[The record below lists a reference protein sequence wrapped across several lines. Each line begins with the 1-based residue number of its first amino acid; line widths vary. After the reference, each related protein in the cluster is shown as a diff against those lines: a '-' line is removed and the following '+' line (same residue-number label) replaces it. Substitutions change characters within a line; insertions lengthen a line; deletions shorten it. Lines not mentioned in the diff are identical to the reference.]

1 MQALWMVLAAFIF
14 ASMGVCVKMAS
25 AHFNAAEL
33 VFYRGLIGIAILWML
48 ARSQQ
53 ITLATRYP
61 GMHAWRSLVGVASLG
76 AWFYAIGKLP
86 LATAMT
92 LNYMSGVWVA
102 AFLIGGTLLLGRI
115 ADIRRQGPLVLAVM
129 AGFAGVVMMLR
140 PTLDQNQLF
149 AGLIGLLS
157 GLMSALAYIQ
167 VAALGRVGEPEARTV
182 FYFSLGAAL
191 TGGVGMLFFDMHPL
205 NTVQALW
212 LLPVGILAALGQ
224 LCMTRAYTRGATMV
238 VANLQYSGII
248 FAALFG
254 VLLFGDQMAPIGWL
268 GMATIVLSG
277 MTATFLRARALS
289 NPPAESH

>member
-1 MQALWMVLAAFIF
+1 MQAAWMIAASLFF
-14 ASMGVCVKMAS
+14 ALMSVCIKYAS
-25 AHFNAAEL
+25 PYFGPLEI
-33 VFYRGLIGIAILWML
+33 VCYRGAIGIVFMWAL
-48 ARSQQ
+48 ARSRGVSLK
-53 ITLATRYP
+53 TSVP
-61 GMHAWRSLVGVASLG
+61 MMHVWRNVVGVAALV
-76 AWFYAIGKLP
+76 AWFYAIAHLP

-140 PTLDQNQLF
+140 PTLEQNQLF

-254 VLLFGDQMAPIGWL
+254 VLLFGDQMTPIGWL
-268 GMATIVLSG
+268 GMATIILSG